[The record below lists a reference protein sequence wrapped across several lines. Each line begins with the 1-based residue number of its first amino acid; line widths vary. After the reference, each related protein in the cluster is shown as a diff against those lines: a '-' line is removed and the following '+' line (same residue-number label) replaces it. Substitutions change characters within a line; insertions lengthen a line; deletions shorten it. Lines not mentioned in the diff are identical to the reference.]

1 MTPVEKST
9 SSALDPHIVVRFRKL
24 IIRPHAPGLR
34 FELSSAAFLFR
45 SAFSPT
51 VLSPHYPMKIPFLP
65 FSKVCWTL
73 GLALCGALA
82 SPQLFALPT
91 IYTVG
96 DSTVQ
101 VYTSGFYPRTGWGS
115 ILHFFFD
122 PTKVTVVDKAVGGT
136 SAKSFYDSFWATVR
150 DGLKPGDYVTI
161 GFGINDAAA
170 DAARHT
176 VPFTTF
182 EDYLTLFVN
191 ETKAKGAIPI
201 IVSTQNRNAWASL
214 NPPTIYPAYHDYP
227 VASRQLAASLNVP
240 LVDLDLRCTALLQS
254 FGPIYSTYFLYNH
267 YLPGDWPNYPN
278 GNADDVH
285 FQEMGAIEMAKLFV
299 EGIRNLS
306 GDANVSKLIPFLTP
320 TFKVTFTSNNPSA
333 GLVTRTEFFPA
344 GITVTAGAWPYA
356 GYTFTGWS
364 GGLTGTDPTT
374 TFVMG
379 TTAKSITATFAG
391 STPVYPAESGVV
403 AGTGTVKE
411 TTNGG
416 FHGSAYINFPASGG
430 SLTFNNVNGG
440 RGGRRLLRFRYA
452 LGATTARTGQIVING
467 VTSAITFPSTGAFT
481 TWNTFDV
488 MATLTSGSTN
498 TVQLQSTG
506 SDLANIDELTV
517 L

>member
-1 MTPVEKST
+1 MKS
-9 SSALDPHIVVRFRKL
+9 SR
-24 IIRPHAPGLR
+24 
-34 FELSSAAFLFR
+34 
-45 SAFSPT
+45 
-51 VLSPHYPMKIPFLP
+51 LP
-65 FSKVCWTL
+65 FPKAPSNL
-73 GLALCGALA
+73 GHLSLMCLALALCGG
-82 SPQLFALPT
+82 FAPSRLSAVPT
-91 IYTVG
+91 LYTVG

-101 VYTSGFYPRTGWGS
+101 VYTAGYYPRTGWGS

-122 PTKVTVVDKAVGGT
+122 PSKVTVVDKAVGGT
-136 SAKSFYDSFWATVR
+136 SSKSFYDSFWAPVR
-150 DGLKPGDYVTI
+150 DSLKPGDYVTI

-182 EDYLTLFVN
+182 KDYLTLFVN
-191 ETKAKGAIPI
+191 ETKSKGAFPI
-201 IVSTQNRNAWASL
+201 IVSTQNRDSWSSI

-240 LVDLDLRCTALLQS
+240 LVDLDQRCTALLQS
-254 FGPIYSTYFLYNH
+254 LGPIYSTYFLYNH

-299 EGIRNLS
+299 AGIRNLS

-320 TFKVTFTSNNPSA
+320 TFKVTFTSNNSAA

-344 GITVTAGAWPYA
+344 GITVTAKAWPYA

-364 GGLTGTDPTT
+364 GSITGSNPNT

-379 TTAKSITATFAG
+379 TAAKSITASFAG
-391 STPVYPAESGVV
+391 STTVYQAESGVLS
-403 AGTGTVKE
+403 GTGTVKE
-411 TTNGG
+411 STNAG
-416 FHGSAYINFPASGG
+416 FHGSAYVNFPATGG

-440 RGGRRLLRFRYA
+440 KGGRRLLRFRYA
-452 LGATTARTGQIVING
+452 LGSAAARTGQIVING
-467 VTSAITFPSTGAFT
+467 VTSSITFNPTGAFT

-488 MATLTSGSTN
+488 MATLTSGTTN
-498 TVQLQSTG
+498 TVQLNSTG
-506 SDLANIDELTV
+506 NDLANIDELTV